1 MLCCWLDSMVTP
13 PPFPT
18 SRAPWGDAAKGLLIV
33 LVVFWHVVLK
43 TYLQVDWRLGIPLP
57 GAWGLASD
65 LIWPF
70 LMPLFLFL
78 SGYFAS
84 AALAR
89 PWAVVFRP
97 RVVRFLYLY
106 LLWSLIHA
114 AAMWAF
120 PDFPTFV
127 PRSVSAFVEGVTISP
142 PNTWYLYALA
152 LYFVVAKGLHRL
164 PRGVLLVGAGMLS
177 VAVAAGLVDVVSNR
191 GSLLYNL
198 FFFLGGAYLAPRI
211 RRFTARPRPALA
223 GALILGYLAAY
234 AVMRVTGTET
244 VPGVWPTVSVLGVA
258 MGIAVAPI
266 LAGLPLVGRG
276 LQALGVRTL
285 PIYLLH
291 MPLLALADAALVGV
305 LSDAGQAVQLL
316 AAVLLPVVLTA
327 ALVAACIGLD
337 RLTAR
342 DGLTWLW
349 DLPRRRAAVDGAPRR
364 VPWRT
369 PVAVLALLGVGL
381 AVTAAAAIPA
391 RPSAIIDRAATSEG
405 EVSIGAVGD
414 ILLYDAS
421 RGIPADRGRS
431 TFDEVRPWF
440 TEDLVTGNL
449 EQVIAA
455 DTGVDKCGG
464 SDHCLAFRSEPDA
477 AAALRGFDVLNQANN
492 HSHDFGRKG
501 VDETRAVLR
510 AEGMDAV
517 GDRNEVVVTR
527 VGETTVALV
536 GFAPY
541 GGFNRVTDL
550 RHVGQVVRAAAEQ
563 ADLVVVHAH
572 MGAEG
577 PEADAVT
584 GGTELSFGEN
594 RGDPQAFAHTAVDA
608 GADLVV
614 GHGPHVVRGAEFYR
628 GRLIAYSLGNFA
640 GGGVFGAE
648 EETRFGAY
656 LSVRLRAD
664 GTFLGGQVRSIRLGA
679 DGGAPEPDPTGR
691 AGALMDE
698 RGRRDFPGSA
708 VVVDAD
714 GSIVL
719 P

>member
-1 MLCCWLDSMVTP
+1 
-13 PPFPT
+13 
-18 SRAPWGDAAKGLLIV
+18 
-33 LVVFWHVVLK
+33 
-43 TYLQVDWRLGIPLP
+43 
-57 GAWGLASD
+57 
-65 LIWPF
+65 
-70 LMPLFLFL
+70 
-78 SGYFAS
+78 
-84 AALAR
+84 
-89 PWAVVFRP
+89 
-97 RVVRFLYLY
+97 
-106 LLWSLIHA
+106 
-114 AAMWAF
+114 
-120 PDFPTFV
+120 
-127 PRSVSAFVEGVTISP
+127 
-142 PNTWYLYALA
+142 
-152 LYFVVAKGLHRL
+152 
-164 PRGVLLVGAGMLS
+164 
-177 VAVAAGLVDVVSNR
+177 
-191 GSLLYNL
+191 
-198 FFFLGGAYLAPRI
+198 
-211 RRFTARPRPALA
+211 
-223 GALILGYLAAY
+223 
-234 AVMRVTGTET
+234 
-244 VPGVWPTVSVLGVA
+244 
-258 MGIAVAPI
+258 
-266 LAGLPLVGRG
+266 
-276 LQALGVRTL
+276 
-285 PIYLLH
+285 
-291 MPLLALADAALVGV
+291 
-305 LSDAGQAVQLL
+305 
-316 AAVLLPVVLTA
+316 VLT
-327 ALVAACIGLD
+327 LV
-337 RLTAR
+337 
-342 DGLTWLW
+342 
-349 DLPRRRAAVDGAPRR
+349 
-364 VPWRT
+364 
-369 PVAVLALLGVGL
+369 GVGL
-381 AVTAAAAIPA
+381 AVSAAAAIPA
-391 RPSAIIDRAATSEG
+391 RPAAIADRAGTLAG

-440 TEDLVTGNL
+440 TEDIVTGNL

-455 DTGVDKCGG
+455 DTGVDKCAG

-492 HSHDFGRKG
+492 HSHDFGREG

-594 RGDPQAFAHTAVDA
+594 RGDPQAFAHAAVDA

-640 GGGVFGAE
+640 GGGIFGAE

-656 LSVRLRAD
+656 LSVRLGAD
-664 GTFLGGQVRSIRLGA
+664 GTFLGGQIRSVRLDA
-679 DGGAPEPDPTGR
+679 EVGAPAPDPTGR